1 MSGWCS
7 GKKFIVS
14 GNVLITGKILLV
26 SKCFGRSET
35 PAVVAD
41 IVRMIITTSKIL
53 IEWERNVE
61 IAK

>member
-1 MSGWCS
+1 M
-7 GKKFIVS
+7 
-14 GNVLITGKILLV
+14 TGKILLV